1 MAPEEIP
8 LRNLNTHFP
17 AAPKHICA
25 SSRCRDC
32 AFEAGTFI
40 RGGQTVLSPWL
51 MVGGVATSVCSD
63 VEFIMPNQA
72 QEGDLLVLTKPLG
85 TQVAVNI
92 RQWMLDGHSFWTSN
106 LCNAISMEQVQ
117 SLFHAATMSMAR
129 LNRTAA
135 RLMHK
140 YGAHGCT
147 DVTGFGLLGH
157 ADNLARFQTNPT
169 IGFKLHSLPV
179 LAHTLELSRLL
190 NDRFKLTVGL
200 CPETSAFN
208 VRTLCQIGQRASLAE
223 TLLSLSIDVSCV
235 FETRIQDRTSVA
247 LLKPLRTSPDVP
259 HFTLR
264 ASSDPD
270 AMAHGIYDVGIALRP
285 KAESALVDW
294 IPVNTHLSVVR
305 LSGSIKINAGRCGR
319 RCLFVVSACTPTDS
333 SSETEKHEFYQDLS
347 RLLRSARRTDILI
360 MVGDMNARFG
370 RLIPEEA
377 QLGGGFEVD
386 AELTDNG

>member
-1 MAPEEIP
+1 VELDSCVIP
-8 LRNLNTHFP
+8 LRNDQKLIQTTDFFYPLIDDPYTMVRKYLLLTKCPFTQGWITCCNVLSDLYAMGVVDCDNMLLLLGVAQEMNSKEREVAIP
-17 AAPKHICA
+17 ALMQGF
-25 SSRCRDC
+25 RDC

-200 CPETSAFN
+200 CPETSGGLLVILPAAAATQYCEELKELEGSPAWVVGEVVQSDTKKAFL
-208 VRTLCQIGQRASLAE
+208 VE
-223 TLLSLSIDVSCV
+223 
-235 FETRIQDRTSVA
+235 
-247 LLKPLRTSPDVP
+247 SPT
-259 HFTLR
+259 F
-264 ASSDPD
+264 
-270 AMAHGIYDVGIALRP
+270 I
-285 KAESALVDW
+285 
-294 IPVNTHLSVVR
+294 
-305 LSGSIKINAGRCGR
+305 
-319 RCLFVVSACTPTDS
+319 
-333 SSETEKHEFYQDLS
+333 
-347 RLLRSARRTDILI
+347 
-360 MVGDMNARFG
+360 
-370 RLIPEEA
+370 
-377 QLGGGFEVD
+377 EVD
-386 AELTDNG
+386 HASIATRSSTNG